1 MADVKNFKSRLSS
14 SRLFSKGS
22 KDLDSGVVDDKVFNK
37 DKWNMIF
44 GKLKKLGT
52 AIEMYYGSS
61 MSIDNVEYRW
71 VNDRI
76 EYYEKDKRLLTKE
89 EMTTANEMWKKY
101 GTKS

>member
-1 MADVKNFKSRLSS
+1 MKGTRLKDVL
-14 SRLFSKGS
+14 
-22 KDLDSGVVDDKVFNK
+22 DDKKIFQK
-37 DKWNMIF
+37 EKWDMIF

-76 EYYEKDKRLLTKE
+76 EYYEKVKRLLTKE